1 MEYKY
6 YPGYYLSSS
15 TMLLTWSG
23 EKVVKDV
30 WEVTRCG
37 KEEVCLTGLMGPLE
51 VESSRGKL
59 DRLTAKTGQDKMGN
73 GDPGW
78 NMRFKVL
85 CEIVRQGSTATLSIW
100 CRGRRR
106 RSRRRRRRGG

>member
-1 MEYKY
+1 M
-6 YPGYYLSSS
+6 
-15 TMLLTWSG
+15 
-23 EKVVKDV
+23 

-37 KEEVCLTGLMGPLE
+37 EEEVCMKGSKGPLE

-59 DRLTAKTGQDKMGN
+59 NRRAAKTGQDKMGN
-73 GDPGW
+73 EDPGW
-78 NMRFKVL
+78 NMRFEVL

-106 RSRRRRRRGG
+106 RGG